1 MNFVVDDIVK
11 GISDKYCITDMD
23 MTRGRILSVHGDEIE
38 VRVMSHKSNPSCL
51 GTSYVVEAQY
61 FEKIGHIK
69 PFNREEVLELIAKG
83 NQNKLNE
90 YDFYGAD
97 LSGANLRSADLSGAN
112 LRSADLSGA
121 DLSGANLRSAN
132 LRSADL
138 SGADLSGADLRS
150 ANLRSADLRSADL
163 SGANLRSANLRS
175 ADLSGADLS
184 GADLSGANLRSANL
198 RSADLSGADLSG
210 ANLRSANLRSANLRS
225 ADLSGAD
232 LSGANLSG
240 ANLSGAD
247 LSGADL
253 SGANLSGAN
262 LSGANLLNVRYD
274 ECTGFFA
281 LVCPEEGS
289 FIGYKKANGHI
300 VKLRITEDALRSS
313 ATSRKCRC
321 SKAEVLSITTLDGED
336 DGLTSIPSN
345 YDSNFIYR
353 VGTTVEVEDFET
365 DRWDE
370 CAAGIHFFIT
380 RQEAVQY

>member
-23 MTRGRILSVHGDEIE
+23 MTRGRVLSVHGDEIE
-38 VRVMSHKSNPSCL
+38 VRVMSHKSNPFCL
-51 GTSYVVEAQY
+51 GASYVVEAQY

-97 LSGANLRSADLSGAN
+97 LRSADLSGANLSGAN

-121 DLSGANLRSAN
+121 DLC
-132 LRSADL
+132 
-138 SGADLSGADLRS
+138 GAD
-150 ANLRSADLRSADL
+150 
-163 SGANLRSANLRS
+163 
-175 ADLSGADLS
+175 
-184 GADLSGANLRSANL
+184 
-198 RSADLSGADLSG
+198 
-210 ANLRSANLRSANLRS
+210 
-225 ADLSGAD
+225 
-232 LSGANLSG
+232 
-240 ANLSGAD
+240 
-247 LSGADL
+247 
-253 SGANLSGAN
+253 
-262 LSGANLLNVRYD
+262 LLNVRYN
-274 ECTGFFA
+274 EVTGFFA

-336 DGLTSIPSN
+336 DGVTSVPSN
-345 YDSNFIYR
+345 YDSDFIYR

>member
-11 GISDKYCITDMD
+11 GISDNYCITDMD

-38 VRVMSHKSNPSCL
+38 VRVMSHKSNPFCL
-51 GTSYVVEAQY
+51 GASYVVEAQY

-90 YDFYGAD
+90 YDFYGA
-97 LSGANLRSADLSGAN
+97 N
-112 LRSADLSGA
+112 
-121 DLSGANLRSAN
+121 
-132 LRSADL
+132 
-138 SGADLSGADLRS
+138 LRS
-150 ANLRSADLRSADL
+150 ANLRSADLRSAD
-163 SGANLRSANLRS
+163 
-175 ADLSGADLS
+175 
-184 GADLSGANLRSANL
+184 
-198 RSADLSGADLSG
+198 
-210 ANLRSANLRSANLRS
+210 
-225 ADLSGAD
+225 
-232 LSGANLSG
+232 
-240 ANLSGAD
+240 
-247 LSGADL
+247 
-253 SGANLSGAN
+253 

-321 SKAEVLSITTLDGED
+321 SKAEVLSITTLDGKD
-336 DGLTSIPSN
+336 DGLTSIPCN

>member
-38 VRVMSHKSNPSCL
+38 VRVMSHKSNPFCL
-51 GTSYVVEAQY
+51 GASYVVEAQY

-90 YDFYGAD
+90 YDFYGSDLSGAD

-112 LRSADLSGA
+112 LRSA
-121 DLSGANLRSAN
+121 N
-132 LRSADL
+132 
-138 SGADLSGADLRS
+138 LSGADLRS
-150 ANLRSADLRSADL
+150 ANLRSA
-163 SGANLRSANLRS
+163 
-175 ADLSGADLS
+175 
-184 GADLSGANLRSANL
+184 
-198 RSADLSGADLSG
+198 
-210 ANLRSANLRSANLRS
+210 
-225 ADLSGAD
+225 
-232 LSGANLSG
+232 
-240 ANLSGAD
+240 NLSGAD
-247 LSGADL
+247 LRS
-253 SGANLSGAN
+253 
-262 LSGANLLNVRYD
+262 ANLLNVRYD

-345 YDSNFIYR
+345 YDSDFIYR

>member
-38 VRVMSHKSNPSCL
+38 VRVMSHKSNPFCL
-51 GTSYVVEAQY
+51 GASYVVEAQY

-97 LSGANLRSADLSGAN
+97 LSGADLSGANLRSAD

-121 DLSGANLRSAN
+121 DLSGANLRSA
-132 LRSADL
+132 
-138 SGADLSGADLRS
+138 DLRS
-150 ANLRSADLRSADL
+150 
-163 SGANLRSANLRS
+163 
-175 ADLSGADLS
+175 
-184 GADLSGANLRSANL
+184 
-198 RSADLSGADLSG
+198 
-210 ANLRSANLRSANLRS
+210 
-225 ADLSGAD
+225 AD

-240 ANLSGAD
+240 ANLRSAN
-247 LSGADL
+247 LSGANLRSADL
-253 SGANLSGAN
+253 RSANLSGAN

-321 SKAEVLSITTLDGED
+321 SKAEVLSITTLDGKD

-345 YDSNFIYR
+345 YDSDFIYR

>member
-11 GISDKYCITDMD
+11 GISDNYCITDMD

-38 VRVMSHKSNPSCL
+38 VRVMSHKSNPFCL
-51 GTSYVVEAQY
+51 GKSYVVEAQY

-69 PFNREEVLELIAKG
+69 PFDREEVLELIAKG

-90 YDFYGAD
+90 YDFYGA
-97 LSGANLRSADLSGAN
+97 N
-112 LRSADLSGA
+112 LSGA
-121 DLSGANLRSAN
+121 DLRSAN

-138 SGADLSGADLRS
+138 SGADLRS
-150 ANLRSADLRSADL
+150 AN
-163 SGANLRSANLRS
+163 
-175 ADLSGADLS
+175 LS
-184 GADLSGANLRSANL
+184 GADLSGANL
-198 RSADLSGADLSG
+198 
-210 ANLRSANLRSANLRS
+210 
-225 ADLSGAD
+225 
-232 LSGANLSG
+232 
-240 ANLSGAD
+240 
-247 LSGADL
+247 
-253 SGANLSGAN
+253 
-262 LSGANLLNVRYD
+262 LNVRYN

-336 DGLTSIPSN
+336 DGVTSIPSN

>member
-11 GISDKYCITDMD
+11 GISDNYCITDMD

-38 VRVMSHKSNPSCL
+38 VRVMSHKSNPFCL
-51 GTSYVVEAQY
+51 GASYVVEAQY

-90 YDFYGAD
+90 YDFYGA
-97 LSGANLRSADLSGAN
+97 
-112 LRSADLSGA
+112 
-121 DLSGANLRSAN
+121 
-132 LRSADL
+132 
-138 SGADLSGADLRS
+138 
-150 ANLRSADLRSADL
+150 NLRSADLRSADL
-163 SGANLRSANLRS
+163 SGANL
-175 ADLSGADLS
+175 SGAD
-184 GADLSGANLRSANL
+184 
-198 RSADLSGADLSG
+198 
-210 ANLRSANLRSANLRS
+210 
-225 ADLSGAD
+225 
-232 LSGANLSG
+232 
-240 ANLSGAD
+240 
-247 LSGADL
+247 
-253 SGANLSGAN
+253 
-262 LSGANLLNVRYD
+262 LLNVRYD

-300 VKLRITEDALRSS
+300 IKLRITEDALRSS

>member
-11 GISDKYCITDMD
+11 GISDNYCITDMD
-23 MTRGRILSVHGDEIE
+23 MTRGRVLSVHGDEIE
-38 VRVMSHKSNPSCL
+38 VRVMSHKSNPFCL
-51 GTSYVVEAQY
+51 GASYVVEAQY

-97 LSGANLRSADLSGAN
+97 L
-112 LRSADLSGA
+112 RSADLSGA
-121 DLSGANLRSAN
+121 D
-132 LRSADL
+132 
-138 SGADLSGADLRS
+138 
-150 ANLRSADLRSADL
+150 
-163 SGANLRSANLRS
+163 
-175 ADLSGADLS
+175 
-184 GADLSGANLRSANL
+184 
-198 RSADLSGADLSG
+198 
-210 ANLRSANLRSANLRS
+210 
-225 ADLSGAD
+225 
-232 LSGANLSG
+232 
-240 ANLSGAD
+240 
-247 LSGADL
+247 
-253 SGANLSGAN
+253 
-262 LSGANLLNVRYD
+262 LLNVRYD

>member
-38 VRVMSHKSNPSCL
+38 VRVMSHKSNPFCL
-51 GTSYVVEAQY
+51 GASYVVEAQY

-90 YDFYGAD
+90 YDFYGANLRSAD
-97 LSGANLRSADLSGAN
+97 LRSADLSG
-112 LRSADLSGA
+112 
-121 DLSGANLRSAN
+121 
-132 LRSADL
+132 
-138 SGADLSGADLRS
+138 

-175 ADLSGADLS
+175 ADLRSADLSGANLRSADLRSADLSGADLS
-184 GADLSGANLRSANL
+184 GADLSGANLRSA
-198 RSADLSGADLSG
+198 DLSG
-210 ANLRSANLRSANLRS
+210 ANLRSADLRS
-225 ADLSGAD
+225 ADLRSAD
-232 LSGANLSG
+232 
-240 ANLSGAD
+240 
-247 LSGADL
+247 
-253 SGANLSGAN
+253 

-274 ECTGFFA
+274 ECTGLFA

>member
-11 GISDKYCITDMD
+11 GISDNYCITDMD

-38 VRVMSHKSNPSCL
+38 VRVMSHKSNPFCL
-51 GTSYVVEAQY
+51 GASYVVEAQY

-97 LSGANLRSADLSGAN
+97 LSGANLRSANLRSADLSGAN
-112 LRSADLSGA
+112 LRSAN
-121 DLSGANLRSAN
+121 LSGANLRSAN

-138 SGADLSGADLRS
+138 RSANLRS

-175 ADLSGADLS
+175 A
-184 GADLSGANLRSANL
+184 NLRSANL
-198 RSADLSGADLSG
+198 RSADLSGANLSG
-210 ANLRSANLRSANLRS
+210 ANLRSAN
-225 ADLSGAD
+225 
-232 LSGANLSG
+232 
-240 ANLSGAD
+240 
-247 LSGADL
+247 L

-300 VKLRITEDALRSS
+300 VKFRITEDALRSS

>member
-11 GISDKYCITDMD
+11 GISDNYCITDMD
-23 MTRGRILSVHGDEIE
+23 MTRGRVLSVHGDEIE
-38 VRVMSHKSNPSCL
+38 VRVMSHKSNPFCL
-51 GTSYVVEAQY
+51 GASYVVEAQY

-90 YDFYGAD
+90 YDFYGA
-97 LSGANLRSADLSGAN
+97 N

-121 DLSGANLRSAN
+121 DLSG
-132 LRSADL
+132 
-138 SGADLSGADLRS
+138 
-150 ANLRSADLRSADL
+150 
-163 SGANLRSANLRS
+163 ANLRS

-184 GADLSGANLRSANL
+184 GADLSGANLRSA
-198 RSADLSGADLSG
+198 DLSG
-210 ANLRSANLRSANLRS
+210 ANLRSA
-225 ADLSGAD
+225 D
-232 LSGANLSG
+232 
-240 ANLSGAD
+240 
-247 LSGADL
+247 
-253 SGANLSGAN
+253 
-262 LSGANLLNVRYD
+262 LLNVRYD

-345 YDSNFIYR
+345 YDSDFIYR

>member
-38 VRVMSHKSNPSCL
+38 VRVMSHKSNPFCL
-51 GTSYVVEAQY
+51 GASYVVEAQY

-90 YDFYGAD
+90 YDFYGANLSGAN
-97 LSGANLRSADLSGAN
+97 LSGANLRSADL
-112 LRSADLSGA
+112 RS
-121 DLSGANLRSAN
+121 
-132 LRSADL
+132 
-138 SGADLSGADLRS
+138 
-150 ANLRSADLRSADL
+150 
-163 SGANLRSANLRS
+163 
-175 ADLSGADLS
+175 
-184 GADLSGANLRSANL
+184 
-198 RSADLSGADLSG
+198 
-210 ANLRSANLRSANLRS
+210 
-225 ADLSGAD
+225 
-232 LSGANLSG
+232 
-240 ANLSGAD
+240 
-247 LSGADL
+247 
-253 SGANLSGAN
+253 AN

-365 DRWDE
+365 DRQM
-370 CAAGIHFFIT
+370 G
-380 RQEAVQY
+380 

>member
-11 GISDKYCITDMD
+11 GISDNYCITDMD
-23 MTRGRILSVHGDEIE
+23 MTRGRVLSVHGDEIE
-38 VRVMSHKSNPSCL
+38 VRVMSHKSNLFCL
-51 GTSYVVEAQY
+51 GASYVVEAQY

-97 LSGANLRSADLSGAN
+97 LSGANLSGANLRSANLSGAN
-112 LRSADLSGA
+112 LRSAD
-121 DLSGANLRSAN
+121 
-132 LRSADL
+132 
-138 SGADLSGADLRS
+138 
-150 ANLRSADLRSADL
+150 
-163 SGANLRSANLRS
+163 
-175 ADLSGADLS
+175 
-184 GADLSGANLRSANL
+184 
-198 RSADLSGADLSG
+198 
-210 ANLRSANLRSANLRS
+210 
-225 ADLSGAD
+225 
-232 LSGANLSG
+232 
-240 ANLSGAD
+240 
-247 LSGADL
+247 
-253 SGANLSGAN
+253 
-262 LSGANLLNVRYD
+262 LLNVRYD

-321 SKAEVLSITTLDGED
+321 SKAEVLSITTLNGED
-336 DGLTSIPSN
+336 DGVTSVPSN
-345 YDSNFIYR
+345 YDSDFIYR

>member
-38 VRVMSHKSNPSCL
+38 VRVMSHKSNPFCL
-51 GTSYVVEAQY
+51 GVSYVVEAQY

-97 LSGANLRSADLSGAN
+97 LRSANLSGAN
-112 LRSADLSGA
+112 LRSADLRSANLSGA
-121 DLSGANLRSAN
+121 DLSGANLSGANLADLRSANLSGADLSGANLSGAN
-132 LRSADL
+132 LRSADLRSANL

-150 ANLRSADLRSADL
+150 ANLRSA
-163 SGANLRSANLRS
+163 
-175 ADLSGADLS
+175 
-184 GADLSGANLRSANL
+184 
-198 RSADLSGADLSG
+198 
-210 ANLRSANLRSANLRS
+210 
-225 ADLSGAD
+225 
-232 LSGANLSG
+232 
-240 ANLSGAD
+240 NLSGAD

-253 SGANLSGAN
+253 SGADLRSAN
-262 LSGANLLNVRYD
+262 LSGADLLNVRYD

-370 CAAGIHFFIT
+370 CAAGIYFFIT

>member
-11 GISDKYCITDMD
+11 GISDNYCITDMD

-38 VRVMSHKSNPSCL
+38 VRVMSHKSNPFCL
-51 GTSYVVEAQY
+51 GASYVVEAQY

-112 LRSADLSGA
+112 LRSADL
-121 DLSGANLRSAN
+121 RSAN
-132 LRSADL
+132 
-138 SGADLSGADLRS
+138 
-150 ANLRSADLRSADL
+150 
-163 SGANLRSANLRS
+163 
-175 ADLSGADLS
+175 LS

-198 RSADLSGADLSG
+198 SGANLRSADLRSANLSGADLSG
-210 ANLRSANLRSANLRS
+210 ANLRSANLSGANLRS
-225 ADLSGAD
+225 ADLRSANLSGAD
-232 LSGANLSG
+232 LSGANLRS

-247 LSGADL
+247 
-253 SGANLSGAN
+253 
-262 LSGANLLNVRYD
+262 LLNVRYD

>member
-38 VRVMSHKSNPSCL
+38 VRVMSHKSNPFCL
-51 GTSYVVEAQY
+51 GASYVVEAQY

-90 YDFYGAD
+90 YDFYGA
-97 LSGANLRSADLSGAN
+97 NLRSADLSGAN
-112 LRSADLSGA
+112 L
-121 DLSGANLRSAN
+121 
-132 LRSADL
+132 
-138 SGADLSGADLRS
+138 SGADLSGAD
-150 ANLRSADLRSADL
+150 LRSADLRSADL
-163 SGANLRSANLRS
+163 SGANL
-175 ADLSGADLS
+175 S
-184 GADLSGANLRSANL
+184 GADLSGAN
-198 RSADLSGADLSG
+198 
-210 ANLRSANLRSANLRS
+210 
-225 ADLSGAD
+225 LSGAD

-240 ANLSGAD
+240 AD
-247 LSGADL
+247 LRS
-253 SGANLSGAN
+253 
-262 LSGANLLNVRYD
+262 ANLLNVRYN

-345 YDSNFIYR
+345 YDSDFIYR

>member
-38 VRVMSHKSNPSCL
+38 VRVMSHKSNPFCL
-51 GTSYVVEAQY
+51 GASYVVEAQY

-97 LSGANLRSADLSGAN
+97 LSGANLRSADLSGADLSGAD

-121 DLSGANLRSAN
+121 DLSGADLSGADLRSAN
-132 LRSADL
+132 LRSADLSGANLRSANLSGADL

-163 SGANLRSANLRS
+163 SGANLRSANLSGADLSGANLRS
-175 ADLSGADLS
+175 ANLSGADLSGADLS
-184 GADLSGANLRSANL
+184 GADLSGADL
-198 RSADLSGADLSG
+198 RSADL
-210 ANLRSANLRSANLRS
+210 RS
-225 ADLSGAD
+225 AD
-232 LSGANLSG
+232 
-240 ANLSGAD
+240 
-247 LSGADL
+247 
-253 SGANLSGAN
+253 
-262 LSGANLLNVRYD
+262 LLNVRYD

-345 YDSNFIYR
+345 YDSDFIYR

>member
-38 VRVMSHKSNPSCL
+38 VRVMSHKSNPFCL
-51 GTSYVVEAQY
+51 GVSYVVEAQY

-97 LSGANLRSADLSGAN
+97 LRSANLSGAN
-112 LRSADLSGA
+112 LRSADLRSANLSGA
-121 DLSGANLRSAN
+121 DLSGANLSGAN
-132 LRSADL
+132 LRSADLRSANL

-150 ANLRSADLRSADL
+150 ANLRSA
-163 SGANLRSANLRS
+163 
-175 ADLSGADLS
+175 
-184 GADLSGANLRSANL
+184 
-198 RSADLSGADLSG
+198 
-210 ANLRSANLRSANLRS
+210 
-225 ADLSGAD
+225 
-232 LSGANLSG
+232 
-240 ANLSGAD
+240 NLSGAD

-253 SGANLSGAN
+253 SGADLRSAN
-262 LSGANLLNVRYD
+262 LSGADLLNVRYD

-370 CAAGIHFFIT
+370 CAAGIYFFIT

>member
-38 VRVMSHKSNPSCL
+38 VRVMSHKSNPFCL
-51 GTSYVVEAQY
+51 GASYVVEAQY

-97 LSGANLRSADLSGAN
+97 LRSAD

-121 DLSGANLRSAN
+121 DL
-132 LRSADL
+132 RSADL
-138 SGADLSGADLRS
+138 SG
-150 ANLRSADLRSADL
+150 ADLRSADL

-175 ADLSGADLS
+175 ADLSGA
-184 GADLSGANLRSANL
+184 NLRS
-198 RSADLSGADLSG
+198 
-210 ANLRSANLRSANLRS
+210 
-225 ADLSGAD
+225 
-232 LSGANLSG
+232 

-247 LSGADL
+247 LRSAD
-253 SGANLSGAN
+253 
-262 LSGANLLNVRYD
+262 LLNVRYD

>member
-38 VRVMSHKSNPSCL
+38 IRVMSHKSNPFCL
-51 GTSYVVEAQY
+51 GASYVVEAQY

-90 YDFYGAD
+90 YDFYGA
-97 LSGANLRSADLSGAN
+97 
-112 LRSADLSGA
+112 
-121 DLSGANLRSAN
+121 NLRSAN

-138 SGADLSGADLRS
+138 RSANLRS
-150 ANLRSADLRSADL
+150 ADLRSADLRSADL

-175 ADLSGADLS
+175 ADL
-184 GADLSGANLRSANL
+184 
-198 RSADLSGADLSG
+198 RSAD
-210 ANLRSANLRSANLRS
+210 
-225 ADLSGAD
+225 
-232 LSGANLSG
+232 
-240 ANLSGAD
+240 LSGAD

-253 SGANLSGAN
+253 SGAD
-262 LSGANLLNVRYD
+262 LLNVRYD

-345 YDSNFIYR
+345 YDSDFIYR

>member
-11 GISDKYCITDMD
+11 GISDNYCIIDMD

-38 VRVMSHKSNPSCL
+38 VRVMSHKSNPFCL

-69 PFNREEVLELIAKG
+69 PFNKEEVLELIAKG

-90 YDFYGAD
+90 YDFYGA
-97 LSGANLRSADLSGAN
+97 N
-112 LRSADLSGA
+112 
-121 DLSGANLRSAN
+121 
-132 LRSADL
+132 
-138 SGADLSGADLRS
+138 
-150 ANLRSADLRSADL
+150 LRSADL

-175 ADLSGADLS
+175 ADL
-184 GADLSGANLRSANL
+184 RSADL
-198 RSADLSGADLSG
+198 RSADLSGAD
-210 ANLRSANLRSANLRS
+210 
-225 ADLSGAD
+225 
-232 LSGANLSG
+232 
-240 ANLSGAD
+240 
-247 LSGADL
+247 
-253 SGANLSGAN
+253 
-262 LSGANLLNVRYD
+262 LLNVRYD

-345 YDSNFIYR
+345 YDSDFIYR

>member
-11 GISDKYCITDMD
+11 GISDNYFITDMD

-38 VRVMSHKSNPSCL
+38 VRVMSHKSNPFCL
-51 GTSYVVEAQY
+51 GASYVVEAQY

-90 YDFYGAD
+90 YDFYGA
-97 LSGANLRSADLSGAN
+97 
-112 LRSADLSGA
+112 
-121 DLSGANLRSAN
+121 NLRSAN

-138 SGADLSGADLRS
+138 SG
-150 ANLRSADLRSADL
+150 ADLRSADL

-184 GADLSGANLRSANL
+184 GA
-198 RSADLSGADLSG
+198 
-210 ANLRSANLRSANLRS
+210 
-225 ADLSGAD
+225 
-232 LSGANLSG
+232 
-240 ANLSGAD
+240 NLSGAD
-247 LSGADL
+247 LSGAD
-253 SGANLSGAN
+253 LSGAN

-289 FIGYKKANGHI
+289 FIGYKKASGHI

-345 YDSNFIYR
+345 YDSDFIYR